1 MKVLIKNHTGLPGY
15 QRRLKKDSLFLL
27 KYFNLSNAE
36 LSILLVADKE
46 MERLNSTFRGKKK
59 TTDVL
64 SFPQK
69 SEVLETSKLPS
80 FCSSALLLGD
90 IVINLKA
97 AKRQAREYGTGDYEE
112 VRRLLIHGFLHLLGY
127 DHERNRYQEI
137 KMKKK
142 EREIHDAFKE
152 MD

>member
-1 MKVLIKNHTGLPGY
+1 
-15 QRRLKKDSLFLL
+15 
-27 KYFNLSNAE
+27 
-36 LSILLVADKE
+36 

-64 SFPQK
+64 SFPQN

-80 FCSSALLLGD
+80 FCSSAPLLGD
-90 IVINLKA
+90 IVINIKA

-127 DHERNRYQEI
+127 DHKRNRYQEI